1 MIHYQRFVDN
11 NPKLLTADILVVVG
25 SLAIPVLLP
34 HVYHGSHIYH
44 LLLHTAGIVFSV
56 FLAILSVNAY
66 YKMRTKKMIITT
78 IAFMVFTGAEIVQLL
93 NATETH
99 VYNLLESPSEIA
111 HLMMLG
117 MIGLLALAI
126 FRRDWGRKYGDPRGI
141 NYFRD

>member
-1 MIHYQRFVDN
+1 MFSYQKFAN
-11 NPKLLTADILVVVG
+11 NKPILLIAVIVGVVG
-25 SLAIPVLLP
+25 ALSVPVLWP

-44 LLLHTAGIVFSV
+44 LLLHTAGIVLSV

-78 IAFMVFTGAEIVQLL
+78 VAFMVFTGAEFVQLMD
-93 NATETH
+93 ATKTH
-99 VYNLLESPSEIA
+99 VYNILESPSEIA

-126 FRRDWGRKYGDPRGI
+126 FRRD
-141 NYFRD
+141 

>member
-1 MIHYQRFVDN
+1 MFSYQTFAN
-11 NPKLLTADILVVVG
+11 NKPRLLIAVIIAVVG
-25 SLAIPVLLP
+25 ALSVPVLWP

-44 LLLHTAGIVFSV
+44 LLLHTAGIVLSV

-78 IAFMVFTGAEIVQLL
+78 IAFMVFTAAEIVQLMD
-93 NATETH
+93 ATKTH
-99 VYNLLESPSEIA
+99 VYNILESPSEIA

-126 FRRDWGRKYGDPRGI
+126 FRRD
-141 NYFRD
+141 

>member
-1 MIHYQRFVDN
+1 MFSYQRFAN
-11 NPKLLTADILVVVG
+11 NKPILLIAVIVGVVG
-25 SLAIPVLLP
+25 ALSVPVLWP

-44 LLLHTAGIVFSV
+44 LLLHTAGIVLSV

-78 IAFMVFTGAEIVQLL
+78 VAFMVFTGAEFVQLMD
-93 NATETH
+93 ATKTH
-99 VYNLLESPSEIA
+99 VYNILESPSEIA

-126 FRRDWGRKYGDPRGI
+126 FRRD
-141 NYFRD
+141 

>member
-1 MIHYQRFVDN
+1 MFSYQTFVN
-11 NPKLLTADILVVVG
+11 NKPKLLIAVIIAVVG
-25 SLAIPVLLP
+25 TLSVPVLWP

-44 LLLHTAGIVFSV
+44 LLLHTAGIVLSV

-78 IAFMVFTGAEIVQLL
+78 IAFMVFTGAEFIQLMD
-93 NATETH
+93 ATKTH
-99 VYNLLESPSEIA
+99 VYNILESPSEIA

-126 FRRDWGRKYGDPRGI
+126 FRRD
-141 NYFRD
+141 

>member
-1 MIHYQRFVDN
+1 MYSYQRFVN
-11 NPKLLTADILVVVG
+11 NKPKLLTGVILVVVG
-25 SLAIPVLLP
+25 ALAIPVLMP
-34 HVYHGSHIYH
+34 HVYHGAHIYH

-78 IAFMVFTGAEIVQLL
+78 IAFMIFTCAELVQLMD
-93 NATETH
+93 ATQTH
-99 VYNLLESPSEIA
+99 VYNILESPSEIS

-126 FRRDWGRKYGDPRGI
+126 FRRD
-141 NYFRD
+141 

>member
-1 MIHYQRFVDN
+1 MFSYQTFAN
-11 NPKLLTADILVVVG
+11 NKPRLLIAVIIAVVG
-25 SLAIPVLLP
+25 TLSVPVLWP

-44 LLLHTAGIVFSV
+44 LLLHTAGIVLSV

-78 IAFMVFTGAEIVQLL
+78 IAFMVFTGAEFIQLMD
-93 NATETH
+93 ATKTH
-99 VYNLLESPSEIA
+99 VYNILESPSEIA

-126 FRRDWGRKYGDPRGI
+126 FRRD
-141 NYFRD
+141 

>member
-1 MIHYQRFVDN
+1 MFSYQRFAN
-11 NPKLLTADILVVVG
+11 NKPILLIAVIVGVVG
-25 SLAIPVLLP
+25 ALSVPVLWP

-44 LLLHTAGIVFSV
+44 LLLHTAGIVLSV

-78 IAFMVFTGAEIVQLL
+78 VAFMVFTAAEIVQLL
-93 NATETH
+93 DATKTH
-99 VYNLLESPSEIA
+99 VYNILESPSEIS

-126 FRRDWGRKYGDPRGI
+126 FRRD
-141 NYFRD
+141 

>member
-1 MIHYQRFVDN
+1 MYSYQRFVN
-11 NPKLLTADILVVVG
+11 NKPKLLTAVILVVVG
-25 SLAIPVLLP
+25 ALAIPVLMP
-34 HVYHGSHIYH
+34 HVYHGAHIYH

-66 YKMRTKKMIITT
+66 YNMRTKKMIITT
-78 IAFMVFTGAEIVQLL
+78 IAFMIFTGAEIVQLL

-126 FRRDWGRKYGDPRGI
+126 FRRD
-141 NYFRD
+141 

>member
-1 MIHYQRFVDN
+1 MFSYQKFAN
-11 NPKLLTADILVVVG
+11 NKPRLLIAVILGVVG
-25 SLAIPVLLP
+25 TLSIPVLMP

-44 LLLHTAGIVFSV
+44 LLLHTAGIVLSV

-93 NATETH
+93 DATKTH
-99 VYNLLESPSEIA
+99 VYNILESPSEIA

-126 FRRDWGRKYGDPRGI
+126 FRRD
-141 NYFRD
+141 

>member
-1 MIHYQRFVDN
+1 MFRYQRFAN
-11 NPKLLTADILVVVG
+11 NKPRLLIAVILTVVG
-25 SLAIPVLLP
+25 ALSVPVLWP

-44 LLLHTAGIVFSV
+44 LLLHTAGIVLSV

-78 IAFMVFTGAEIVQLL
+78 IAFMVFTAAEIVQLMD
-93 NATETH
+93 ATKTH
-99 VYNLLESPSEIA
+99 VYNILESPSEIA

-126 FRRDWGRKYGDPRGI
+126 FRRD
-141 NYFRD
+141 

>member
-1 MIHYQRFVDN
+1 MFSYQTFAN
-11 NPKLLTADILVVVG
+11 NKPRLLIAVIIAVVG
-25 SLAIPVLLP
+25 ALSVPVLWP

-44 LLLHTAGIVFSV
+44 LLLHTAGIVLSV

-78 IAFMVFTGAEIVQLL
+78 IAFMVFTGAEFIQLMD
-93 NATETH
+93 ATKTH
-99 VYNLLESPSEIA
+99 VYNILESPSEIA

-126 FRRDWGRKYGDPRGI
+126 FRRD
-141 NYFRD
+141 

>member
-1 MIHYQRFVDN
+1 MFRYQKFAN
-11 NPKLLTADILVVVG
+11 NKPRLLIAVILTVVG
-25 SLAIPVLLP
+25 ALSVPVLWP

-44 LLLHTAGIVFSV
+44 LLLHTAGIVLSV

-78 IAFMVFTGAEIVQLL
+78 IAFMVFTAAEIVQLMD
-93 NATETH
+93 ATKTH
-99 VYNLLESPSEIA
+99 VYNILESPSEIA

-126 FRRDWGRKYGDPRGI
+126 FRRD
-141 NYFRD
+141 

>member
-1 MIHYQRFVDN
+1 MFSYQRFAN
-11 NPKLLTADILVVVG
+11 NKPRLLITVIIAVVG
-25 SLAIPVLLP
+25 ALSIPVLWP

-44 LLLHTAGIVFSV
+44 LLLHTAGIVLSV

-78 IAFMVFTGAEIVQLL
+78 IAFMVFTGAEFIQLMD
-93 NATETH
+93 ATKTH
-99 VYNLLESPSEIA
+99 VYNILESPSEIA

-126 FRRDWGRKYGDPRGI
+126 FRRD
-141 NYFRD
+141 